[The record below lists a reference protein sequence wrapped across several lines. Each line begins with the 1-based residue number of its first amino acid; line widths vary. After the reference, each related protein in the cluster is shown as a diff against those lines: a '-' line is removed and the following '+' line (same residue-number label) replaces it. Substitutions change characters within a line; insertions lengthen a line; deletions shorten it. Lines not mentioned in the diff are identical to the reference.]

1 MITGRVPRFLQQI
14 LDFLECLESM
24 LFQATSVKVF
34 LNVDALLSPLFG
46 GRITPPQH
54 LLFFFF
60 FFATFLCGS
69 HFFSEQVGKKER
81 DYGLWE
87 GQNFSSQWP
96 VDKTTSWNFKKIQ
109 IP

>member
-46 GRITPPQH
+46 GRITPPNTH
-54 LLFFFF
+54 FFFF
-60 FFATFLCGS
+60 LLPFFVGAI
-69 HFFSEQVGKKER
+69 FSQNRLER
-81 DYGLWE
+81 KRGIMDYGK
-87 GQNFSSQWP
+87 G
-96 VDKTTSWNFKKIQ
+96 KISL
-109 IP
+109 PSGL